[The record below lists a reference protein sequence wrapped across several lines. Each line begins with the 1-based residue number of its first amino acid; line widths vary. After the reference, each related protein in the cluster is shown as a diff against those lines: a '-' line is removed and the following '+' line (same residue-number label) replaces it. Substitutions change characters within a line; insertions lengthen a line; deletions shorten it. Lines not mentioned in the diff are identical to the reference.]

1 MPNDKQTS
9 LKPTKEWWD
18 KNYAEVKAANSDYSE
33 EKIEKAVGAIWYK
46 NMSTEQKKKRRED
59 EGKKY
64 GEAKKA
70 VSFSKFSEMRMR
82 LIKSFYHKTFTH
94 LEQPEIN
101 ELTDQSLSYSYFGE
115 TEEPQAATIFK
126 GVKGIGQ
133 PRYRAKRNDD
143 LKYNPA
149 VIVSCYDKQGKFES
163 MEVHPAPE
171 ILKSPEKYDEDTFWF
186 IIHNLSAERW
196 NHSKEKVE
204 LLSKCISELKTRDE
218 EREKEMKKIVAVE
231 PTLEV
236 PSNWELEQRYFFGK
250 SFVFLADV
258 NV

>member
-1 MPNDKQTS
+1 MPDDRKPS
-9 LKPTKEWWD
+9 LKPPKSWFDAKVKEI
-18 KNYAEVKAANSDYSE
+18 KEGNPDYTE
-33 EKIEKAVGAIWYK
+33 EKVNATVGAIWYK
-46 NMSTEQKKKRRED
+46 EMSTGQKKKRRED

-70 VSFSKFSEMRMR
+70 GSFSKFSEMRMR

-115 TEEPQAATIFK
+115 TEDPQAVTIFK

-149 VIVSCYDKQGKFES
+149 VIVSCYDKQGKFENQ
-163 MEVHPAPE
+163 EVHPAPE
-171 ILKSPEKYDEDTFWF
+171 ILKSPEKYDEDTFWY

-204 LLSKCISELKTRDE
+204 LLSKCISELKTREE
-218 EREKEMKKIVAVE
+218 ERVKEMKKIGEVE
-231 PTLEV
+231 PTVIV